1 LKPRSAQSEP
11 ERLSARE
18 KREKRQSIVMQASP
32 GFLKTA
38 IPAILTA
45 VAVYIS
51 LVYASKLTVTFFET
65 EKTDQLVRMDIGV
78 TKQKPVLEQE
88 PPPSPE
94 TVVRALAG
102 TDDAQD
108 ENERRRI
115 LILEPEFEP
124 DENAADPDQLN
135 IQLIDLGP
143 LPNPTNATDAAA
155 GSTSKD
161 FN

>member
-11 ERLSARE
+11 ERLSARK

-94 TVVRALAG
+94 TVGRALAG
-102 TDDAQD
+102 TDGAQD

-115 LILEPEFEP
+115 LILEP
-124 DENAADPDQLN
+124 
-135 IQLIDLGP
+135 
-143 LPNPTNATDAAA
+143 
-155 GSTSKD
+155 
-161 FN
+161 